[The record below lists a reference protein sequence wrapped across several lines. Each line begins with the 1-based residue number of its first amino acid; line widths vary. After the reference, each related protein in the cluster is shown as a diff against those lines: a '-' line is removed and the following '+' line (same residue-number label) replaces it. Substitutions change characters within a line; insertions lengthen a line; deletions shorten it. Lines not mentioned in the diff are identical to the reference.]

1 MQFINKHKSSIVA
14 LLIFIAVLAA
24 FLVLKSTVMFDENQA
39 IYGSRKN
46 GQVKITNDQINKI
59 KDSVKDI
66 AKSVKV
72 EQRVNLINVIVY
84 TNPDVNLETA
94 KTPGD
99 KILAILTDEQ
109 KKINDVQIIVEN
121 EENKAQFPIMGYK
134 HPNSAVI
141 SWSKDRDKAE
151 G

>member
-1 MQFINKHKSSIVA
+1 MKFISKHKSSIVG

-46 GQVKITNDQINKI
+46 GQVKVTTEQINKI
-59 KDSVKDI
+59 KDAVKDI

-72 EQRVNLINVIVY
+72 EQRVNLINIIVY

-94 KTPGD
+94 KSIGD
-99 KILAILTDEQ
+99 KALPALTDEQ
-109 KKINDVQIIVEN
+109 KKINDIQIIVEN

-134 HPNSAVI
+134 HPNSEVI
-141 SWSKDRDKAE
+141 SWTKDRAQAE